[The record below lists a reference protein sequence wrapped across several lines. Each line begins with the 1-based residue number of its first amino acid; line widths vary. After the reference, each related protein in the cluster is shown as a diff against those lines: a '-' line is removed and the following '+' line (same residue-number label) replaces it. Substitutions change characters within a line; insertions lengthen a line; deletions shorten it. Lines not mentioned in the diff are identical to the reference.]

1 MNLNNIEINFNNKQ
15 LNSETSDEDIQW
27 LLSTIGAMYKII
39 DKKLNDEDNK
49 KLNATLREC
58 FKFANTNLEKV
69 NHCFNAQML
78 KEVLTTEVKE
88 LSDLTEDQKN
98 LTVILLSAAI
108 IQINNCVEF
117 PTAPLMVFGNIRE
130 KTINAYSGQNNDY
143 IIDLFSNMWVVL
155 AIGFSISNNKEKQIG
170 NNITITDSNEH
181 VSFEVKFKND
191 VLEYFKISFEETN
204 LNPKT
209 NFFYDCVTNTHF
221 VREENLNTF
230 IPRHIEFVKKEK
242 EKKKTEVQPEN
253 ISDIFSKLLESV

>member
-15 LNSETSDEDIQW
+15 LNSVVSDSDIQW

-88 LSDLTEDQKN
+88 LNDLTEDQKN

-108 IQINNCVEF
+108 IQINNGVEF
-117 PTAPLMVFGNIRE
+117 PKEPLLVFGNIQA
-130 KTINAYSGQNNDY
+130 KAINACSDQNLEYVNN
-143 IIDLFSNMWVVL
+143 LFTNMWVVL
-155 AIGFSISNNKEKQIG
+155 AVGFSISNNKEKQIG
-170 NNITITDSNEH
+170 NNSIVSYGNDYI
-181 VSFEVKFKND
+181 SFEVKFKND
-191 VLEYFKISFEETN
+191 VLECFAVSFEETN
-204 LNPKT
+204 LSPKST
-209 NFFYDCVTNTHF
+209 FFYDATTNTH
-221 VREENLNTF
+221 VIREENLNTF
-230 IPRHIEFVKKEK
+230 STRHIEYVKKEE
-242 EKKKTEVQPEN
+242 EKKKTEDQSEN
-253 ISDIFSKLLESV
+253 ISDIFSKLLESA